1 MFQTKELINDDCND
15 EDYEYKKNEI
25 NYIREKRNELIKSL
39 LHNKL
44 GEFALLVQQYL
55 KIDIDYNPKRKFI
68 YICIS
73 VASSMIFDVSC
84 VASAVIVLGIFKGS
98 Y

>member
-44 GEFALLVQQYL
+44 GEFALLVQQ
-55 KIDIDYNPKRKFI
+55 
-68 YICIS
+68 
-73 VASSMIFDVSC
+73 
-84 VASAVIVLGIFKGS
+84 
-98 Y
+98 